1 MAAGLGVYSR
11 LNMSEQEQKLEVVDE
26 NDNVIGL
33 EIREKIHQEGLLH
46 REIHVWFIT
55 PKREIIFQHR
65 AKDKDTYPDLLD
77 ATIGG
82 HVEPGMTYEET
93 VLKEGEEET
102 GITLDPNKLKLIR
115 KMHKKTFDEV
125 TGRTNNTIRSQYAYL
140 FDGKIEDLK
149 VESGKSIGFE
159 AWLIESLST
168 LTPEDKRK
176 FIPAILSQEFLDIL
190 EKGQKILGLK

>member
-1 MAAGLGVYSR
+1 
-11 LNMSEQEQKLEVVDE
+11 MSEQEQMLEVVDE

-33 EIREKIHQEGLLH
+33 ETRAKVHQEGLLH
-46 REIHVWFIT
+46 REIHVWFMT
-55 PKREIIFQHR
+55 PNREIIFQHR

-93 VLKEGEEET
+93 AFKEGEEET
-102 GITLDPNKLKLIR
+102 GITLDSNKLKLIR
-115 KMHKKTFDEV
+115 KIHKKTFDEV

-140 FDGKIEDLK
+140 FDAKVEDLK

-159 AWLIESLST
+159 AWPINSLSNLT
-168 LTPEDKRK
+168 LEDKRK
-176 FIPAILSQEFLDIL
+176 FIPAILSQEFLDIF
-190 EKGQKILGLK
+190 EEGQKILGLR